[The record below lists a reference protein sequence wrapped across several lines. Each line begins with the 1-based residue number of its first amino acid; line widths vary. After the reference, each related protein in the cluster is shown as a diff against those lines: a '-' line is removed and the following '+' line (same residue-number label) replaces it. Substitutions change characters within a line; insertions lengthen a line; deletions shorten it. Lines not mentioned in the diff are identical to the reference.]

1 MATSIVPA
9 SVPHPVITT
18 DPARATRR
26 EEGESQPLP
35 KWAIAQKVT
44 LSFLS
49 SLPAALVA
57 LPAAYGSAM
66 FSQTVYEPP
75 WNAAIGIGV
84 ESCYIG
90 LILFARKKSRK
101 TFVMTALAAL
111 LCSVIYNTLHA
122 AEVKGLLA
130 NQAWFIDWLLALLHG
145 SPLPLLGFSYFM
157 LLHSS
162 SDEAAPA
169 PVSVTSQVEYQG
181 EDLRL
186 GQSKREKASE
196 EMGSVQD
203 LPREHLI
210 SANENEEDD
219 ENKSEKAAQSA
230 LPRAASLTKDLES
243 NLLTASA
250 ATLSDATEKRLQLL
264 PAKPQTTA
272 SPMDLAGFAGSLA
285 RQVQSGKLGVA
296 AFETRLED
304 WLSEAKLTEPT
315 EAKWDNTTLEE
326 LKKLIRQVQK
336 RELKV
341 REFDQKAR
349 ELLRRN

>member
-1 MATSIVPA
+1 MAASIVPA
-9 SVPHPVITT
+9 SVPRRVTT
-18 DPARATRR
+18 TKIAN
-26 EEGESQPLP
+26 EGEIREGQPLP
-35 KWAIAQKVT
+35 KWALAQKVT

-90 LILFARKKSRK
+90 LILFARTKSRK

-130 NQAWFIDWLLALLHG
+130 NQAWFVEWVLALLHG

-169 PVSVTSQVEYQG
+169 PAPVTSQVEYQ
-181 EDLRL
+181 
-186 GQSKREKASE
+186 SE
-196 EMGSVQD
+196 EPGLGHSEPDKAHTGVSSVLGLAEEQ
-203 LPREHLI
+203 LI
-210 SANENEEDD
+210 DANEKEDED
-219 ENKSEKAAQSA
+219 ENKSEEAAQSS
-230 LPRAASLTKDLES
+230 LLRAASLTEDTPS
-243 NLLTASA
+243 NLLAATA
-250 ATLSDATEKRLQLL
+250 ATLPDTTGKESPLAV
-264 PAKPQTTA
+264 AKPQTTP

-296 AFETRLED
+296 AFETRVED
-304 WLSEAKLTEPT
+304 WLNEAGRVELTDENWSP
-315 EAKWDNTTLEE
+315 ATLEE

-341 REFDQKAR
+341 REFDQKVS
-349 ELLRRN
+349 ELLLRRN